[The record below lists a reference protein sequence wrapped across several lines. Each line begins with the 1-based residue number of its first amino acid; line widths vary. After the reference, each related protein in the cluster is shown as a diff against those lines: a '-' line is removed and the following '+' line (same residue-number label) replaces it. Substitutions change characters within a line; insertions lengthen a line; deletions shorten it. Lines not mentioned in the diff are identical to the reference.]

1 MQTSSQKNKRGRAA
15 PERQESSLLEE
26 LQHLKCLKPPQF
38 HRHILCVSAVA
49 AFLSVCVLF
58 MQENSPFTHTNLYYL
73 SLAALVLTAPVLYGM
88 IAWQRVTKRRMLALT
103 TTIAALQQARAQAE
117 TSSRVKSKFLATM
130 SHELR
135 TPMNG
140 VIGMLGLLRETQLT
154 PEQESYARAAD
165 ASGRTLLSIIDEIL
179 DTSKI
184 ESGHFDF
191 ESKPFDLLELIEGVT
206 ELLAPRAHAKGIE
219 ISCRVT
225 PAVPSTFTSDE
236 FRLRQILFN
245 LCGNA
250 IKFTERGGVAL
261 EVDYDGA
268 SHSLL
273 VKVADSGIGMTSEE
287 TARIFD
293 EYAQASSATKRL
305 FGGTGLGL
313 SITKKI
319 VAGMKGKISVSSK
332 PGQGSTFMVKLPCH
346 DAAYPA
352 AGLASLRGQ
361 AYELALLAG
370 PTRDHLK
377 ALLVELGA
385 TVKIL
390 PAPAD
395 VKASLAAKTQRQK
408 ATIICDLCF
417 ASELR
422 RWAKRLKKDKGSA
435 RQVWV
440 LMQAEQRR
448 NSKEFLER
456 PFAGYLLK
464 PIRKATVVRQ
474 LTSPDFRVIDTAV
487 RKLRNIVKTPDARHR
502 FKIIL
507 AEDNPVNAVLA
518 KTILEKAG
526 HNVHHV
532 TSGQQFLKALD
543 KKGPFDLALMD
554 VEMPDLDGLET
565 TKRVRALELQQKPKK
580 RLPILALTANA
591 RREHYEEC
599 IAAGMDGHLSK
610 PFDQH
615 DLEDAMA
622 KLLRLKTAA

>member
-1 MQTSSQKNKRGRAA
+1 MHTSGQKNSPKDARS
-15 PERQESSLLEE
+15 ERLEPPLLEDMQ
-26 LQHLKCLKPPQF
+26 LGKRLKPPQS
-38 HRHILCVSAVA
+38 HQHILWVCA
-49 AFLSVCVLF
+49 AAAGLAMCALLVW
-58 MQENSPFTHTNLYYL
+58 EHPPFAQSYL
-73 SLAALVLTAPVLYGM
+73 HYLGLAALTLAPPVLYGTL
-88 IAWQRVTKRRMLALT
+88 AWQRVTKRRMLALT
-103 TTIAALQQARAQAE
+103 TTITALQQARAQAE

-191 ESKPFDLLELIEGVT
+191 ENKPFDLLGLVEGVT

-219 ISCRVT
+219 ISCRIMRT
-225 PAVPSTFTSDE
+225 VPTVFTSDE

-261 EVDYDGA
+261 EVDYDGGLR
-268 SHSLL
+268 SLL
-273 VKVADSGIGMTSEE
+273 VKVKDTGIGMSSAEV
-287 TARIFD
+287 ARIFD
-293 EYAQASSATKRL
+293 EYAQANNSTKRQ

-319 VAGMKGKISVSSK
+319 VAGMKGGISVSSR
-332 PGQGSTFMVKLPCH
+332 PGQGSTFIVKLPCH
-346 DAAYPA
+346 DAPRST
-352 AGLASLRGQ
+352 LDSPNLQGQ
-361 AYELALLAG
+361 AYELALLPG
-370 PTRDHLK
+370 PTRDHLA

-385 TVKIL
+385 TVRFL
-390 PAPAD
+390 STTAD
-395 VKASLAAKTQRQK
+395 VKTLLAAKTQRQE
-408 ATIICDLCF
+408 ATIICDSCF
-417 ASELR
+417 AGALR
-422 RWAKRLKKDKGSA
+422 NWAKRAKKDTRGS

-448 NSKEFLER
+448 NLKEFLER

-464 PIRKATVVRQ
+464 PIRRATIIEQ
-474 LTSPDFRVIDTAV
+474 LTSPDLRMMHAAV
-487 RKLRNIVKTPDARHR
+487 SGLREIVKRADARPGL
-502 FKIIL
+502 KIIL

-518 KTILEKAG
+518 KTMLEKAG

-532 TSGQQFLKALD
+532 TSGQQFLKAL
-543 KKGPFDLALMD
+543 KKNGPFDLALMD

-565 TKRVRALELQQKPKK
+565 TERVRAQEQKQRSGK

-599 IAAGMDGHLSK
+599 MAAGMDGHLSK
-610 PFDQH
+610 PFDRR
-615 DLEDAMA
+615 DLEEAMA

>member
-1 MQTSSQKNKRGRAA
+1 
-15 PERQESSLLEE
+15 
-26 LQHLKCLKPPQF
+26 
-38 HRHILCVSAVA
+38 
-49 AFLSVCVLF
+49 
-58 MQENSPFTHTNLYYL
+58 
-73 SLAALVLTAPVLYGM
+73 
-88 IAWQRVTKRRMLALT
+88 
-103 TTIAALQQARAQAE
+103 
-117 TSSRVKSKFLATM
+117 
-130 SHELR
+130 
-135 TPMNG
+135 
-140 VIGMLGLLRETQLT
+140 
-154 PEQESYARAAD
+154 
-165 ASGRTLLSIIDEIL
+165 
-179 DTSKI
+179 
-184 ESGHFDF
+184 
-191 ESKPFDLLELIEGVT
+191 
-206 ELLAPRAHAKGIE
+206 
-219 ISCRVT
+219 
-225 PAVPSTFTSDE
+225 
-236 FRLRQILFN
+236 
-245 LCGNA
+245 
-250 IKFTERGGVAL
+250 
-261 EVDYDGA
+261 
-268 SHSLL
+268 
-273 VKVADSGIGMTSEE
+273 MTSEE

-293 EYAQASSATKRL
+293 EYAQASNATKRL

-319 VAGMKGKISVSSK
+319 VAGMKGKISVSSQ
-332 PGQGSTFMVKLPCH
+332 PGQGSTFMVTLPCH
-346 DAAYPA
+346 DAAGPA
-352 AGLASLRGQ
+352 AGPASLRGQ

-377 ALLVELGA
+377 ALLLELGA
-385 TVKIL
+385 SVKIL
-390 PAPAD
+390 PARAD
-395 VKASLAAKTQRQK
+395 VKTSLAAKAQGQK
-408 ATIICDLCF
+408 ATIICDSCF

-565 TKRVRALELQQKPKK
+565 TKRVRAQELKQKPRK

-610 PFDQH
+610 PFDRH

-622 KLLRLKTAA
+622 KLLGLKTAA

>member
-1 MQTSSQKNKRGRAA
+1 
-15 PERQESSLLEE
+15 
-26 LQHLKCLKPPQF
+26 
-38 HRHILCVSAVA
+38 
-49 AFLSVCVLF
+49 
-58 MQENSPFTHTNLYYL
+58 
-73 SLAALVLTAPVLYGM
+73 
-88 IAWQRVTKRRMLALT
+88 
-103 TTIAALQQARAQAE
+103 
-117 TSSRVKSKFLATM
+117 
-130 SHELR
+130 
-135 TPMNG
+135 
-140 VIGMLGLLRETQLT
+140 
-154 PEQESYARAAD
+154 
-165 ASGRTLLSIIDEIL
+165 
-179 DTSKI
+179 
-184 ESGHFDF
+184 
-191 ESKPFDLLELIEGVT
+191 
-206 ELLAPRAHAKGIE
+206 
-219 ISCRVT
+219 
-225 PAVPSTFTSDE
+225 
-236 FRLRQILFN
+236 
-245 LCGNA
+245 
-250 IKFTERGGVAL
+250 
-261 EVDYDGA
+261 
-268 SHSLL
+268 
-273 VKVADSGIGMTSEE
+273 MTSEE

-319 VAGMKGKISVSSK
+319 VAGMKGKISVSSQ
-332 PGQGSTFMVKLPCH
+332 PGQGSTFTVKLPCH
-346 DAAYPA
+346 DAAGPA

-377 ALLVELGA
+377 ALLLELGA
-385 TVKIL
+385 SVKIL
-390 PAPAD
+390 PARAD
-395 VKASLAAKTQRQK
+395 VKASLAAKAQGQK
-408 ATIICDLCF
+408 ATIICDSCF

-565 TKRVRALELQQKPKK
+565 TKRVRAQELKQKPKK

-622 KLLRLKTAA
+622 KLLGLKTAA